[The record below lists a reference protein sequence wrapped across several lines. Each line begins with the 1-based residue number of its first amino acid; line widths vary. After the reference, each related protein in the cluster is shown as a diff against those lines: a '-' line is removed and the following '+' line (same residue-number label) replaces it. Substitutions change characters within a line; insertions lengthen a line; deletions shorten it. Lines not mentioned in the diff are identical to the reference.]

1 MDLSNENILHV
12 KRDGFE
18 YLQFKRLN
26 EYSEIK
32 HAYILKPLD
41 LRSHNE
47 NDVVANYK
55 AVFDDLNIKIE
66 SLLRPIQKHTNTVEI
81 IENKKNENEPDIY
94 MDYLDNVDGV
104 ITSKAGITL
113 ATTNADC
120 ILFLIYDPVKKVIAN
135 VHSGWRGTFQKIV
148 KVAIGKMIDKYDS
161 YPADLIVCICPSIRK
176 CHFEVDE
183 DVKQEC
189 EKIFADTDRL
199 DEIIEYMGEKEGKSK
214 YVIDTVLINKIIL
227 ADLGVKIEN
236 VIDSGICSVCAKEIV
251 HSRRGDGL
259 DFGLGS
265 AIIRLRLGDVHKKS
279 KLAKL
284 NKKSIE

>member
-1 MDLSNENILHV
+1 MDLSNENILHI

-26 EYSEIK
+26 EYPEIK

-55 AVFDDLNIKIE
+55 AIFDDLNISIE
-66 SLLRPIQKHTNTVEI
+66 KLTRPIQKHTNNVEI
-81 IENKKNENEPDIY
+81 IENKKKQNEPDIY
-94 MDYLDNVDGV
+94 MDYLDNVDGL
-104 ITSKAGITL
+104 ITSKENITL

-148 KVAIGKMIDKYDS
+148 KVAIEKMILTYGSSAEDI
-161 YPADLIVCICPSIRK
+161 IVCICPSIRK

-189 EKIFADTDRL
+189 EEIFEYTGRL
-199 DEIIEYMGEKEGKSK
+199 NEFIECIGEKEGKIK
-214 YVIDTVLINKIIL
+214 YVIDTVLINKIVL
-227 ADLGVKIEN
+227 NDLGVKEEN
-236 VIDSGICSVCAKEIV
+236 IVDSGICSYCSRELV

-265 AIIRLRLGDVHKKS
+265 AIIGRLGDVH
-279 KLAKL
+279 
-284 NKKSIE
+284 

>member
-1 MDLSNENILHV
+1 MDLSNENILHI
-12 KRDGFE
+12 KKDGFE
-18 YLQFKRLN
+18 YLQFKKLN
-26 EYSEIK
+26 EYPEIK

-55 AVFDDLNIKIE
+55 AIFDDLNIPIKT
-66 SLLRPIQKHTNTVEI
+66 LVRPIQKHTNNVKI
-81 IENKKNENEPDIY
+81 IEIKKNKNEPDIY
-94 MDYLDNVDGV
+94 MEYLDNVDGV
-104 ITSKAGITL
+104 ITTTFNITL

-148 KVAIGKMIDKYDS
+148 KVAIEKMIAQYECNPS
-161 YPADLIVCICPSIRK
+161 DLIVCTSPSIRK

-183 DVKQEC
+183 DVKEEC
-189 EKIFADTDRL
+189 EKIFAYTKRL
-199 DEIIEYMGEKEGKSK
+199 DEIIECIGEKEGKIK
-214 YVIDTVLINKIIL
+214 YVIDTVLINQIVL
-227 ADLGVKIEN
+227 SELGVKSEN
-236 VIDSGICSVCAKEIV
+236 IFDSNICSYCSKEKV

-265 AIIRLRLGDVHKKS
+265 ALIRIFRRLGTSVKWTI
-279 KLAKL
+279 L
-284 NKKSIE
+284 IFV

>member
-1 MDLSNENILHV
+1 MDLSNENILHI
-12 KRDGFE
+12 KRNGFE
-18 YLQFKRLN
+18 YLQFKKLN
-26 EYSEIK
+26 EYPEIK

-55 AVFDDLNIKIE
+55 AVFDDLNIPIE
-66 SLLRPIQKHTNTVEI
+66 TLTRPIQKHTNIVEI
-81 IENKKNENEPDIY
+81 IEKKKTDNEPDIY

-104 ITSKAGITL
+104 ITATSNITL

-148 KVAIGKMIDKYDS
+148 KVAIDKMIVNYDCEPS
-161 YPADLIVCICPSIRK
+161 DLIVCISPSIRK

-183 DVKQEC
+183 DVKEEC
-189 EKIFADTDRL
+189 EKIFADTKRL
-199 DEIIEYMGEKEGKSK
+199 DEIIECIGEKEGKTK
-214 YVIDTVLINKIIL
+214 YVIDTVLINRIVL
-227 ADLGVKIEN
+227 NNLGVKNEN
-236 VIDSGICSVCAKEIV
+236 IIDSGICSYCSKKFV

-265 AIIRLRLGDVHKKS
+265 AVIRID
-279 KLAKL
+279 
-284 NKKSIE
+284 

>member
-1 MDLSNENILHV
+1 MDLSNENILHI
-12 KRDGFE
+12 KKDGFE
-18 YLQFKRLN
+18 YLQFKKLN
-26 EYSEIK
+26 EYPEIK

-55 AVFDDLNIKIE
+55 AVFDDLNISIE
-66 SLLRPIQKHTNTVEI
+66 TLTRPIQKHTNVVEI
-81 IENKKNENEPDIY
+81 IENKKNQNEPDIY

-104 ITSKAGITL
+104 ITATSNITL

-148 KVAIGKMIDKYDS
+148 KVAIDKMIANYDCEPS
-161 YPADLIVCICPSIRK
+161 DLIVCISPSIRK

-183 DVKQEC
+183 DVKEEC
-189 EKIFADTDRL
+189 EKIFADTGRIK
-199 DEIIEYMGEKEGKSK
+199 EIIECIGEKDGKIK
-214 YVIDTVLINKIIL
+214 YVIDTVLINRIVL
-227 ADLGVKIEN
+227 TEFGVKNEN
-236 VIDSGICSVCAKEIV
+236 IIDSGICSYCSKELV

-265 AIIRLRLGDVHKKS
+265 AIVRLE
-279 KLAKL
+279 
-284 NKKSIE
+284 NIQ

>member
-1 MDLSNENILHV
+1 MDLSNENILHI

-18 YLQFKRLN
+18 YLQFKKLN
-26 EYSEIK
+26 EYPEIK

-55 AVFDDLNIKIE
+55 VVFDDLNISIE
-66 SLLRPIQKHTNTVEI
+66 TLTRPIQKHTNTVEI
-81 IENKKNENEPDIY
+81 IEKKQNENKPDIY

-104 ITSKAGITL
+104 ITATPNITL

-148 KVAIGKMIDKYDS
+148 KVAIEKMISEYES
-161 YPADLIVCICPSIRK
+161 EPSNLIVCICPSIRK

-189 EKIFADTDRL
+189 ENIFEDTGRL
-199 DEIIEYMGEKEGKSK
+199 NEIIECIGEKEGKTK
-214 YVIDTVLINKIIL
+214 YVIDTVLINRIVL
-227 ADLGVKIEN
+227 NELGVKNEN
-236 VIDSGICSVCAKEIV
+236 IIDSGICSVCAKDLV

-265 AIIRLRLGDVHKKS
+265 AIVRLGDVH
-279 KLAKL
+279 
-284 NKKSIE
+284 

>member
-18 YLQFKRLN
+18 YLQFKMLN

-55 AVFDDLNIKIE
+55 AVFDDLNIKIG

-81 IENKKNENEPDIY
+81 IENKKKENEPDIY

-104 ITSKAGITL
+104 ITSKEGITL

-148 KVAIGKMIDKYDS
+148 KVAIEKMMNNYS
-161 YPADLIVCICPSIRK
+161 SVPSDLIVCICPSIRK

-189 EKIFADTDRL
+189 EKIFEDTDRL
-199 DEIIEYMGEKEGKSK
+199 NEIIECVGEKDGKTK
-214 YVIDTVLINKIIL
+214 YVIDTVLINRIVL
-227 ADLGVKIEN
+227 EDLGVKIEN
-236 VIDSGICSVCAKEIV
+236 IIDSGICSYCSKELV

-265 AIIRLRLGDVHKKS
+265 AIIRLG
-279 KLAKL
+279 
-284 NKKSIE
+284 

>member
-1 MDLSNENILHV
+1 MDLSNENILHI

-18 YLQFKRLN
+18 YLQFKKLN
-26 EYSEIK
+26 DFPEIK

-55 AVFDDLNIKIE
+55 AVFDDLNIPIE
-66 SLLRPIQKHTNTVEI
+66 TLTRPIQKHTNTVEI
-81 IENKKNENEPDIY
+81 IEKKQKENEPDIY
-94 MDYLDNVDGV
+94 MDYLENIDGV
-104 ITSKAGITL
+104 ITSKENITL

-148 KVAIGKMIDKYDS
+148 KVAIEKMVSTYDCFVE
-161 YPADLIVCICPSIRK
+161 DIIVCICPSIRK

-189 EKIFADTDRL
+189 EKIFSYTGRL
-199 DEIIEYMGEKEGKSK
+199 DEFIECVGEKEGKTK
-214 YVIDTVLINKIIL
+214 YVIDTVLINKIL
-227 ADLGVKIEN
+227 LGELGVKSEN
-236 VIDSGICSVCAKEIV
+236 IIDANICSYCSKEYI
-251 HSRRGDGL
+251 HSRRADGL

-265 AIIRLRLGDVHKKS
+265 AII
-279 KLAKL
+279 
-284 NKKSIE
+284 SISSI

>member
-1 MDLSNENILHV
+1 MDLSNENILHI

-26 EYSEIK
+26 EYPEIK

-55 AVFDDLNIKIE
+55 AIFDDLNISIE
-66 SLLRPIQKHTNTVEI
+66 KLTRPIQKHTNNVEI
-81 IENKKNENEPDIY
+81 IENKKKQNEPDIY
-94 MDYLDNVDGV
+94 MDYLDNVDGL
-104 ITSKAGITL
+104 ITSKENITL

-148 KVAIGKMIDKYDS
+148 KVAIEKMILTYGSSAEDI
-161 YPADLIVCICPSIRK
+161 IVCICPSIRK

-189 EKIFADTDRL
+189 EEIFEYTGRL
-199 DEIIEYMGEKEGKSK
+199 NEFIECIGEKEGKIK
-214 YVIDTVLINKIIL
+214 YVIDTVLINKIVL
-227 ADLGVKIEN
+227 NDLGIKEEN
-236 VIDSGICSVCAKEIV
+236 IVDSGICSYCSRELV

-265 AIIRLRLGDVHKKS
+265 AIIGRLGDVH
-279 KLAKL
+279 
-284 NKKSIE
+284 

>member
-1 MDLSNENILHV
+1 MDLSNENILHI
-12 KRDGFE
+12 KQNGFE
-18 YLQFKRLN
+18 YLQFKKLN
-26 EYSEIK
+26 EYPEIK

-55 AVFDDLNIKIE
+55 AVFDDLNIPIE
-66 SLLRPIQKHTNTVEI
+66 SLLRPIQKHTNKVEI
-81 IENKKNENEPDIY
+81 IENKKNQREPDIY

-104 ITSKAGITL
+104 ITVMPNITL

-135 VHSGWRGTFQKIV
+135 VHSGWRGTFQKII
-148 KVAIGKMIDKYDS
+148 KVAIEKMVVNYDCEPS
-161 YPADLIVCICPSIRK
+161 DLIVCISPSIRK

-189 EKIFADTDRL
+189 EKIFADTGRL
-199 DEIIEYMGEKEGKSK
+199 EEIIECIGKKEGKIK
-214 YVIDTVLINKIIL
+214 YVIDTVLINRIL
-227 ADLGVKIEN
+227 LKDLGVKEEN
-236 VIDSGICSVCAKEIV
+236 IVDANICSYCSKEKV

-265 AIIRLRLGDVHKKS
+265 AIIRFRLGDVH
-279 KLAKL
+279 
-284 NKKSIE
+284 